1 MLLNNQQ
8 VVCYA
13 VYVYVPSYMS
23 YINSLQLSVKLG
35 LNMSTIHAIEL
46 YRKG

>member
-1 MLLNNQQ
+1 MLLNNPQ

-13 VYVYVPSYMS
+13 VYVYVPSYM
-23 YINSLQLSVKLG
+23 NSLQLSVKLG